1 MPPSLKKKAV
11 TKRSRQRNL
20 VGAMILKLRN
30 AHQLTRDELAAKLQ
44 VAGWEVSAEVV
55 RQIELGLREVNDI
68 ELRIIAK
75 RLKVP
80 PAVLLE

>member
-1 MPPSLKKKAV
+1 
-11 TKRSRQRNL
+11 
-20 VGAMILKLRN
+20 MILKLRK
-30 AHQLTRDELAAKLQ
+30 AHQLTRDELAAKLHI
-44 VAGWEVSAEVV
+44 AGWDVSAEVV